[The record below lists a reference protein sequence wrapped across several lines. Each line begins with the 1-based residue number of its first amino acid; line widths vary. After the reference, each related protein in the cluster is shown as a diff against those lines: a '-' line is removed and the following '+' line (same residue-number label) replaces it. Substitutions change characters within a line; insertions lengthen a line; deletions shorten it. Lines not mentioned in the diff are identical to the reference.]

1 MTGCGG
7 TRSVGPCDLEVLA
20 EFFGGLEFHKLPRL
34 GEVDACVVSEV
45 TWEDEEESLSDDGVT
60 EDGGIFASLDVLE
73 LGCESFKAVEELGRF
88 LIILGSAGHPRD
100 LGVLED
106 GLGFEFPI

>member
-1 MTGCGG
+1 VSGG
-7 TRSVGPCDLEVLA
+7 GRARGVGPGDFEVFAKFLRS
-20 EFFGGLEFHKLPRL
+20 LEFHELPRL